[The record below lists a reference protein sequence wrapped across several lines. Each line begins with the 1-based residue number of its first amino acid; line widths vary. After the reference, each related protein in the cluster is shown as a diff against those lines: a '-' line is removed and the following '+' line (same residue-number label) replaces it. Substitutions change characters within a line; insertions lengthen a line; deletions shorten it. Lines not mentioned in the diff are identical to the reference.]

1 MWDLNFLDTQNRIC
15 TYAVKAKAKLGNKE
29 DYLEVG
35 GGWGRRL
42 NVCII
47 LAWKWHFKII
57 NTSPFPVGEEFWC
70 GSAGCLFLN
79 TSLVGTVKLSG
90 KTLDTSVLDF
100 PVHLNTSYPDSDP
113 YRLLE
118 QGLSCSPFLMG
129 ISMCSIQQDIGL
141 FYRESEMETRGWME
155 NHGGSQFFY
164 NSILEIMSHNF
175 SIILFLS
182 EGTTSPPTRERGWK
196 ILVVRRGVHCECVK
210 GCQLHVFIVIWISF
224 ELPRCLNSHLTF
236 IIC

>member
-1 MWDLNFLDTQNRIC
+1 M
-15 TYAVKAKAKLGNKE
+15 
-29 DYLEVG
+29 
-35 GGWGRRL
+35 
-42 NVCII
+42 
-47 LAWKWHFKII
+47 
-57 NTSPFPVGEEFWC
+57 
-70 GSAGCLFLN
+70 
-79 TSLVGTVKLSG
+79 KLSD
-90 KTLDTSVLDF
+90 KTLDTSVLNF

-129 ISMCSIQQDIGL
+129 ISMCTIQQDIGFFL
-141 FYRESEMETRGWME
+141 QREWDGDKGMNGKSWWKPV
-155 NHGGSQFFY
+155 FY

-175 SIILFLS
+175 SFILFLS
-182 EGTTSPPTRERGWK
+182 ECTTSPPTRERGWK
-196 ILVVRRGVHCECVK
+196 ILVVGRGVHCECVK